1 MVFMSI
7 LSYQST
13 GVWHGVFVVFCT
25 FFNSYDTKRTRGD
38 TEGGEGNERRKREKI
53 EKEMQELEREFAAV
67 PISPGSPTSGIRI
80 GEGEQGGRFSRFSAS
95 SKWRDCLVN
104 PSACRQ
110 ELDLSTEGNFLGAA
124 PRDGLLRRQRGPAS
138 FAGPVPQLA
147 QPGSVPG
154 SLCPGLCM
162 QGGDQEG
169 GRADGHLLQVERDP
183 VGQLC

>member
-1 MVFMSI
+1 
-7 LSYQST
+7 
-13 GVWHGVFVVFCT
+13 
-25 FFNSYDTKRTRGD
+25 
-38 TEGGEGNERRKREKI
+38 
-53 EKEMQELEREFAAV
+53 MQELERLNFSNNRKHDRPFHPSREFAAA

-110 ELDLSTEGNFLGAA
+110 ELDLATEGNFLGAA
-124 PRDGLLRRQRGPAS
+124 PRDGLLRGQRRSAS
-138 FAGPVPQLA
+138 FARPLPQLA

-154 SLCPGLCM
+154 SLRPGLCM

-169 GRADGHLLQVERDP
+169 RRADGHLLQAEGDP